1 MWNVAI
7 LGGGVTGLA
16 AAYELERRARSSVHT
31 ASAKAGS
38 GGPVSW
44 CLIEGGPRW
53 GGKVLS
59 ERHGGFLVE
68 GGPDAVIPQKPW
80 ALELMRE
87 LGLEGRLLPSN
98 DAKKT
103 TYVLR
108 GGRLVAMPPGLGLLV
123 PGETSAFLRSDV
135 LPLSGK
141 LRMLLE
147 RFVPARRRAEDESV
161 GDFVRRRLGR
171 TVLEHL
177 AEPLLAH
184 IHMGDVE
191 RMSLQSTYPRLGEAE
206 KRFGSLWGAVRAAR
220 AGSGANGPAG
230 PLFFSLRGGMEELV
244 QALVAKLPPEALH
257 LGHRAVGLA
266 RKTSSWELTLEDG
279 RRISAE
285 RLLLA
290 VPSFAAAELV
300 ESFDPE
306 LAERF
311 AAIRYV
317 SLATVSLGFR
327 RADVTHPLDGFGFF
341 VPSRERREILASTWT
356 SVKYDHRA
364 GAEDVLLRVFLG
376 GAHHAEVL
384 RRRDEELVEL
394 ASSELRQVLGIE
406 APPLFARLHRWP
418 RGYPQYEVGHGER
431 VAAIESALPESL
443 RVAGSP
449 YHGVGLPDC
458 IRSARR
464 AASRLLEGRRATV
477 AEVDGDAVAC

>member
-7 LGGGVTGLA
+7 LGGGVTGLT
-16 AAYELERRARSSVHT
+16 AAYELERLAASS
-31 ASAKAGS
+31 GE
-38 GGPVSW
+38 PLSW
-44 CLIEGGPRW
+44 CLVEGGPRW

-59 ERHGGFLVE
+59 ERHDSFLVE

-98 DAKKT
+98 DARKT

-108 GGRLVAMPPGLGLLV
+108 DGRLVAMPPGLALLV
-123 PGETSAFLRSDV
+123 PGETAAFLRSDV
-135 LPLSGK
+135 LPWAGK

-147 RFVPARRRAEDESV
+147 RFVPARRSADDESV

-171 TVLEHL
+171 TALSYL

-191 RMSLQSTYPRLGEAE
+191 RMSLQATYPRLGEAE
-206 KRFGSLWGAVRAAR
+206 KRFGSLSGAARTVRAGG
-220 AGSGANGPAG
+220 GSTS
-230 PLFFSLRGGMEELV
+230 PLFYSLRGGMEELV
-244 QALVAKLPPEALH
+244 RALVGKLPPEALH
-257 LGHRAVGLA
+257 LGRRAVGLTRRTA
-266 RKTSSWELTLEDG
+266 SWELTLEDG
-279 RRISAE
+279 RQISAE

-327 RADVTHPLDGFGFF
+327 RADVGHPLDGFGFF

-364 GAEDVLLRVFLG
+364 GTGDVLLRVFLG

-394 ASSELRQVLGIE
+394 ASSELREVLGIE
-406 APPLFARLHRWP
+406 APPLFSRLHRWP

-431 VAAIESALPESL
+431 VAAIEAALPEGL
-443 RVAGSP
+443 LVAGSP
-449 YHGVGLPDC
+449 YYGVGLPDC

-464 AASRLLEGRRATV
+464 AAARLAPGHDAAV
-477 AEVDGDAVAC
+477 AEVDGGAVAC